1 MAYILT
7 SKYSLLLYILFF
19 TIQRQSFF
27 ESAPFELL
35 ERIFVYAQNSSLIF
49 VSGRFYAASKSASVR
64 AQYLFLAF
72 RPDLAFDPQLG
83 IFRKRSKLLT
93 TNSKKLQLIICK
105 LLDLG
110 ASPLTCNQ
118 HLFNLAC
125 SKGWDIVA
133 NKLLSAYN
141 VVKSGNY
148 IIPWNDFICPYST
161 IGPSLYSPGHLN
173 YIEATE
179 EGDEIEFRS
188 FSVSTKNDYSEIE
201 SLKLKALIAEFIKTE
216 GIVQPQI
223 NINMAGGSALVQSSG
238 GNQASSIL
246 KLLNA
251 SNQEFFFSVSLNSAT
266 ISAFNRYIDTKSAKK
281 YLAHNDHIQ
290 DSLTAPINF
299 TNSQMNEK
307 LKNQLESLDGT
318 DILVKVKLHD
328 KLDTNCSNGYPLR
341 LAAELGYSNIVSL
354 LLSNGADP
362 KIDDSVALR
371 NSVLRG
377 DINVEITSKL
387 IEAGADIHAY
397 NESCLLSACYRGD
410 FVPTFMETFPKE
422 NYMSSNSS
430 AFGGVQSL
438 YQTRYSKISVVS
450 KSDSY
455 VKNNSQYSS
464 KHTYLKTI
472 KLLLDS
478 GADISVKNYLPLVY
492 AVSKGHYFTLKL
504 LLSKTPDLTAPS
516 VDPTVQCGDALI
528 MLARKSGRQD
538 I

>member
-1 MAYILT
+1 M
-7 SKYSLLLYILFF
+7 K
-19 TIQRQSFF
+19 QSFF
-27 ESAPFELL
+27 ESAPLELL
-35 ERIFVYAQNSSLIF
+35 ERIFIYAQNSSLIF

-64 AQYLFLAF
+64 AQYLFLEF

-83 IFRKRSKLLT
+83 IFRKRPKLLS
-93 TNSKKLQLIICK
+93 TNSKKSQLIICK

-125 SKGWDIVA
+125 SKGWDNVV

-141 VVKSGNY
+141 IAGSGNY
-148 IIPWNDFICPYST
+148 TIPWKNFISPYST
-161 IGPSLYSPGHLN
+161 SSPSLYSPGHLN
-173 YIEATE
+173 YKEASE

-201 SLKLKALIAEFIKTE
+201 FLKLKALISEFIKTE
-216 GIVQPQI
+216 GIIQPQI
-223 NINMAGGSALVQSSG
+223 SINIAGGAALVQSSG
-238 GNQASSIL
+238 GNQAFSIL

-251 SNQEFFFSVSLNSAT
+251 SNKEFFFSVFLNSAT
-266 ISAFNRYIDTKSAKK
+266 IGVFKKYIDTKSAKNH
-281 YLAHNDHIQ
+281 YALSDYTQ

-299 TNSQMNEK
+299 TSPHMNEK
-307 LKNQLESLDGT
+307 LKSQLESLDGSS
-318 DILVKVKLHD
+318 IIVKVKLHD
-328 KLDTNCSNGYPLR
+328 ELDINCSNGYPLR
-341 LAAELGYSNIVSL
+341 LAAELGYSNIISL

-438 YQTRYSKISVVS
+438 YQTRYSKISVMP
-450 KSDSY
+450 KIDSY
-455 VKNNSQYSS
+455 GKNNIQYSS

-538 I
+538 IAQLILDYLHHNR